1 MSGNSSTRQ
10 SVPFTLNPRRKQPA
24 PLETLGAQMEAAY
37 LCYGSV
43 MGNLSVLMDWMSG
56 INYVVSF
63 MITQTQ
69 TYTLNLIRGEGKMH

>member
-1 MSGNSSTRQ
+1 
-10 SVPFTLNPRRKQPA
+10 
-24 PLETLGAQMEAAY
+24 MEAAY

-63 MITQTQ
+63 MITQFREDYSQ
-69 TYTLNLIRGEGKMH
+69 TYTLNFIRGESKMH

>member
-1 MSGNSSTRQ
+1 
-10 SVPFTLNPRRKQPA
+10 
-24 PLETLGAQMEAAY
+24 MEAAY

-63 MITQTQ
+63 MITQFREDYFQ
-69 TYTLNLIRGEGKMH
+69 TNFIRGESKMHEWPL

>member
-1 MSGNSSTRQ
+1 MSTRKK
-10 SVPFTLNPRRKQPA
+10 PPA
-24 PLETLGAQMEAAY
+24 PLETFGAQMEAAY

-63 MITQTQ
+63 MITQFREDYSQ
-69 TYTLNLIRGEGKMH
+69 TYTLNFIRGESKMHK